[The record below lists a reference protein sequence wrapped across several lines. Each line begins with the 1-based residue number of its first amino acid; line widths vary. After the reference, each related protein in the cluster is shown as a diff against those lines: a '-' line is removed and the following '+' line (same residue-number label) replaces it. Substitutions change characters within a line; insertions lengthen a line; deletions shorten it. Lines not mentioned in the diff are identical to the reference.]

1 MFRRLLLCTSIYKIT
16 YCYSIQRVYIN
27 VKHQNSQYILYN
39 FVDKILKRDKIYI
52 EVKEM
57 SKSVYSLVLI
67 DELVDKVDREAYAL
81 NTNRSN
87 LINRIIAEHF
97 SIATPEQK
105 LREIFEIVENRLKEA
120 DELKIK
126 AQQSDATMSVH
137 SALKYK
143 YNPTIRYSIELYKER
158 EDVVGELKVS
168 FRTQNKHLISDIT
181 TFFMLWAKMEKKYI
195 EKYFPEKQVLLQIK
209 DGKLIRK
216 FIVPKEERY
225 RTNDQIGKA
234 ITKYIESLD
243 RIIKIYFNDID
254 DLQLAKI
261 EMENAYIEYLNNE
274 AIII

>member
-1 MFRRLLLCTSIYKIT
+1 
-16 YCYSIQRVYIN
+16 
-27 VKHQNSQYILYN
+27 
-39 FVDKILKRDKIYI
+39 
-52 EVKEM
+52 M

-120 DELKIK
+120 EELKIK
-126 AQQSDATMSVH
+126 AQQSDATMAVH

-195 EKYFPEKQVLLQIK
+195 EKYFPEKQVILQIK

-216 FIVPKEERY
+216 FIVPKEEKY

-254 DLQLAKI
+254 DLQLAKV
-261 EMENAYIEYLNNE
+261 EMEKAYIEYLNNE